1 MNTTNPFEAIDL
13 RLSNIES
20 LLQDIKLK
28 SIEEK
33 KEENLTI
40 VDVAKILLVSKQSVY
55 SYIRRGEIKAK
66 RVGRTYI
73 INRADL
79 DNAIKEVKS
88 FKYKRIS

>member
-1 MNTTNPFEAIDL
+1 MNTTNPFDAIDL

-20 LLQDIKLK
+20 LLQDIKQK